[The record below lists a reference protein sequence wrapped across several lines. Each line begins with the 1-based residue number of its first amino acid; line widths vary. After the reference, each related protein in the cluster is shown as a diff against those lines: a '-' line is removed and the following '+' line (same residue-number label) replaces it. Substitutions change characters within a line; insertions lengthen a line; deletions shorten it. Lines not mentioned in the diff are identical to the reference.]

1 MAEETNKGDGENL
14 NSEGQE
20 NDQANAEAIAKAEAE
35 KQDQK
40 TTYTKEEVDAIMK
53 KHQADSE
60 RGVQKVFQ
68 EKQFQEKIVDA
79 IQEIS
84 DDKKHLIVLHESDP
98 KVAKAILDKF
108 YGGQSIEE
116 FMKDQGLEEALN
128 DPEIVNKRIKSEAQ
142 KLANEERISDKK
154 NEFIAKLKMS
164 EEEKTQFETAFE
176 ERKQLKS
183 FSMDDIQ
190 KHFEKAYREVNDWF
204 DAKKYQETEL
214 IAKATASGGGKWS
227 GGESTHA
234 VSATKKSVDD
244 FFDKFMP
251 NRS

>member
-1 MAEETNKGDGENL
+1 MTTEETNKGEGVNL

-20 NDQANAEAIAKAEAE
+20 NDQANAEALAKAEAE

-40 TTYTKEEVDAIMK
+40 TTYTKEEVDAMMK

-128 DPEIVNKRIKSEAQ
+128 DPEIVQKRIKSEAQ

-176 ERKQLKS
+176 ERKQLRS

-190 KHFEKAYREVNDWF
+190 KHFEKAYREVND
-204 DAKKYQETEL
+204 
-214 IAKATASGGGKWS
+214 
-227 GGESTHA
+227 
-234 VSATKKSVDD
+234 
-244 FFDKFMP
+244 
-251 NRS
+251 

>member
-190 KHFEKAYREVNDWF
+190 KHFEKAYREVND
-204 DAKKYQETEL
+204 
-214 IAKATASGGGKWS
+214 
-227 GGESTHA
+227 
-234 VSATKKSVDD
+234 
-244 FFDKFMP
+244 
-251 NRS
+251 